1 MKLFG
6 SSPLWLYKSSF
17 MICSKSSTFAKIQG
31 SEPGT
36 CSYKSLNTSAAI
48 IILTHSLDFSR
59 DKRYIYIFILNDMYQ
74 SIGVF
79 IDGGYYA
86 KINEA
91 LESRCSANVN
101 VSALMNFIRKE
112 ISSISGAPLLDCHIT
127 ENHYFRG
134 RYRVNDA
141 NNKHLLFSERKFEDS
156 LIEND
161 VIFHYKHLREIQ
173 KGSSLT
179 VIEKGVDVW
188 FALEAYELALFRKF
202 DYVVLI
208 TGDAD
213 HEMLIKKLKALK
225 INVLLLTWN
234 VSENNTTSTSKLLKE
249 EACMHVE
256 LSSLVAENPELF
268 KTLCA
273 RM

>member
-1 MKLFG
+1 MN
-6 SSPLWLYKSSF
+6 
-17 MICSKSSTFAKIQG
+17 
-31 SEPGT
+31 
-36 CSYKSLNTSAAI
+36 NT
-48 IILTHSLDFSR
+48 
-59 DKRYIYIFILNDMYQ
+59 YQ
-74 SIGVF
+74 SVGVF

-91 LESRCSANVN
+91 LESSCRANVN
-101 VSALMNFIRKE
+101 VSALMDFIRKE
-112 ISSISGAPLLDCHIT
+112 ISNISGAPLMDCHIT
-127 ENHYFRG
+127 ESHYFRG

-141 NNKHLLFSERKFEDS
+141 SSKHLLFCERKFEDS

-173 KGSSLT
+173 KGNMLT

-213 HEMLIKKLKALK
+213 HEMLIRKLKALK

-234 VSENNTTSTSKLLKE
+234 VSENNTTSTAKLLKE
-249 EACMHVE
+249 EACVHME
-256 LSSLVAENPELF
+256 LSSLVAKNPQLFNELCVG
-268 KTLCA
+268 K
-273 RM
+273 

>member
-1 MKLFG
+1 MD
-6 SSPLWLYKSSF
+6 
-17 MICSKSSTFAKIQG
+17 
-31 SEPGT
+31 
-36 CSYKSLNTSAAI
+36 N
-48 IILTHSLDFSR
+48 
-59 DKRYIYIFILNDMYQ
+59 NYQ
-74 SIGVF
+74 SIGFF

-91 LESRCSANVN
+91 LGVNIN
-101 VSALMNFIRKE
+101 VSALMEFIRKNVSE
-112 ISSISGAPLLDCHIT
+112 LSGTPYMNCHIT
-127 ENHYFRG
+127 ESHYFRG

-141 NNKHLLFSERKFEDS
+141 NSKHLLFSERKFEDS

-173 KGSSLT
+173 KEKQIT

-188 FALEAYELALFRKF
+188 FALEAYELALFREF

-225 INVLLLTWN
+225 VNVILLTWN
-234 VSENNTTSTSKLLKE
+234 VATDNTTSTARLLRE
-249 EACMHVE
+249 EACIHLDLENM
-256 LSSLVAENPELF
+256 VAKDAKLYHQL
-268 KTLCA
+268 TS
-273 RM
+273 R

>member
-1 MKLFG
+1 MN
-6 SSPLWLYKSSF
+6 S
-17 MICSKSSTFAKIQG
+17 
-31 SEPGT
+31 
-36 CSYKSLNTSAAI
+36 
-48 IILTHSLDFSR
+48 D
-59 DKRYIYIFILNDMYQ
+59 YQ

-86 KINEA
+86 KVNEA
-91 LESRCSANVN
+91 LERNGVPGINVT
-101 VSALMNFIRKE
+101 ALMDFIRKQV
-112 ISSISGAPLLDCHIT
+112 SSISGSQLIDCHIT

-141 NNKHLLFSERKFEDS
+141 NSKHLLFSERKFEDS

-161 VIFHYKHLREIQ
+161 VIFHYKHLREIEKNHQ
-173 KGSSLT
+173 TT

-188 FALEAYELALFRKF
+188 FALEAYELALFREF

-225 INVLLLTWN
+225 VNVVLLTWN
-234 VSENNTTSTSKLLKE
+234 VSENNTTSTARLLRE
-249 EACMHVE
+249 EACIHLE
-256 LSSLVAENPELF
+256 LSKMVAEDPALF
-268 KTLCA
+268 KQLTS
-273 RM
+273 R